1 MSLRRTLVA
10 GGGSLRPARAE
21 LTMLPRRP
29 SWTSGCQGFLLQLA
43 EVRKTVGE
51 ENWSLSV
58 VEGLGLGCVAADCG
72 IRDSGRGGVECA
84 KRTLQLLERDA
95 DTRARAA
102 AGASGD
108 VVGLDASVRDD
119 APGSQ
124 AAP

>member
-1 MSLRRTLVA
+1 MQLRRTVVA
-10 GGGSLRPARAE
+10 GGGSVRPARAE

-29 SWTSGCQGFLLQLA
+29 IGRLVGRLEEF
-43 EVRKTVGE
+43 RKTVAE
-51 ENWSLSV
+51 EIGASQL